1 MAAEEAI
8 DVLGLVRSEIGF
20 NTNQCMTCNWVADR
34 PEGEQKAWD
43 EVLGDRKRYP
53 HAAIHRA
60 ILKADPE
67 CRVGRGSIENHRAN
81 RHRS

>member
-8 DVLGLVRSEIGF
+8 DVLGLVKSEIGSQ
-20 NTNQCMTCNWVADR
+20 TNQCMTCNWLEDR
-34 PEGEQKAWD
+34 PAVEQKVWD

-60 ILKADPE
+60 MLRSDPD

-81 RHRS
+81 GHRS